1 MVGGVLTSLQES
13 VASIAQAI
21 GGERTSRGLIPA
33 AIKDAVE
40 LRLLGARRGSL
51 SLELVPVRKEMQQ
64 PLFEDSEESLL
75 EVTVERFLGL
85 MSGRSDLL
93 QDAADLGPRATSH
106 IAELSKCLAR
116 EAQATASM
124 TWELASI
131 GRQLVDAE
139 RAAELRHVLK
149 EVNTSTNTIHLKGRL
164 VGGNLVRGTFELE
177 AEDRAHAVA
186 GSVDQPILVI
196 LEEMHLGQVVEAD
209 LEVRRSR
216 L

>member
-1 MVGGVLTSLQES
+1 MAANFWPCCSAGLRWCSHVIRRPVQAESCRWSAASSRHFRKVGTLD
-13 VASIAQAI
+13 AQAI

-40 LRLLGARRGSL
+40 LRLLGARPGSL

-106 IAELSKCLAR
+106 IAELSKCLA

-124 TWELASI
+124 TWES
-131 GRQLVDAE
+131 R
-139 RAAELRHVLK
+139 RA
-149 EVNTSTNTIHLKGRL
+149 
-164 VGGNLVRGTFELE
+164 
-177 AEDRAHAVA
+177 
-186 GSVDQPILVI
+186 SVDSLGRRGACRRAPSRPEGSQYIDRHDPSKGAPRRGQP
-196 LEEMHLGQVVEAD
+196 GSWD
-209 LEVRRSR
+209 VRAQG
-216 L
+216 